1 MQWKQREKKK
11 QQASKLEPK
20 KIEQAPKKA
29 PNGVITEE
37 AVQNAEE
44 PKEGPKENPDIFI
57 AKPASVEAPK
67 GQVPV
72 ADLEAQKDNPPEK
85 APGINY
91 FIDPDQAKDEAS
103 SFPAK
108 INSLTQS
115 DLAIAVKT
123 GLSTGPDRLP
133 IQLQTFLSS
142 VDNLIILSDFGGWI
156 GNTEMYNVFENKRL
170 HKRQQKNGT
179 GVAMVECGGQLV
191 YLDSDVNNC
200 GNCGVVCP
208 SSNMGLAGK

>member
-11 QQASKLEPK
+11 QQTSKLEPK
-20 KIEQAPKKA
+20 QAPKKA
-29 PNGVITEE
+29 PNGVMPEE

-44 PKEGPKENPDIFI
+44 PKEGPKENPDILI

-85 APGINY
+85 APEINY

-103 SFPAK
+103 SAK

-123 GLSTGPDRLP
+123 GLSTGPDHLP

-142 VDNLIILSDFGGWI
+142 VDNLIILSDSGGWI
-156 GNTEMYNVFENKRL
+156 GNTEMYNVLENKRL

-200 GNCGVVCP
+200 GNCGFVCP